1 MQVPLKGKINHCVN
15 ERGYTTSGTHRYFL
29 CVPLINILAAPFL
42 LVAIFYLFHDLLLR
56 SYLYYCVWSVITT
69 HKLTPENHD
78 NNYSPHPLTPT
89 SCLRNN
95 IQLITGISP
104 CCGCP

>member
-1 MQVPLKGKINHCVN
+1 MIGQISASNQLRTSFELAPNMFGVSSELASVM
-15 ERGYTTSGTHRYFL
+15 EFGYNRAFL
-29 CVPLINILAAPFL
+29 ILTA
-42 LVAIFYLFHDLLLR
+42 
-56 SYLYYCVWSVITT
+56 SSV
-69 HKLTPENHD
+69 ENLEMLE

-104 CCGCP
+104 CCGCL